1 MADVSRVGRKP
12 IEIPPQ
18 VKVEVKDDGVVR
30 IEGPKGVLE
39 KKIPP
44 LVKVVKEGNLLKVE
58 MDAPQKKLLNKA
70 KAFQGL
76 ARALLNNMIVGT
88 TQGFT
93 KVLDI
98 VGLGYKAELK
108 GNDEIVFSLGY
119 SHPINFKLPQG
130 ISAKVEKGT
139 GEVQVR
145 VTLSGID
152 KELLGQVSA
161 NIRRL
166 RPPEPYKGKGIRY
179 AEEVILRKAGKSG
192 KGGKGGK
199 K

>member
-12 IEIPPQ
+12 IELPPQ
-18 VKVEVKDDGVVR
+18 VKVEIKDDGVVR
-30 IEGPKGVLE
+30 VEGPKGVLE
-39 KKIPP
+39 KRMPP
-44 LVKVVKEGNLLKVE
+44 LVKIVREGNLLKVE
-58 MDAPQKKLLNKA
+58 MDVPQKKLLNKA

-76 ARALLNNMIVGT
+76 ARSLLNNMIIGT

-93 KVLDI
+93 KALDI

-108 GNDEIVFSLGY
+108 GNEEIVFSLGY
-119 SHPINFKLPQG
+119 SHPINFKLPPG
-130 ISAKVEKGT
+130 ISAKIEKGT
-139 GEVQVR
+139 GDVQVR

-152 KELLGQVSA
+152 KELLGQVAA

-179 AEEVILRKAGKSG
+179 ADEVILRKAGKSG

>member
-1 MADVSRVGRKP
+1 MGEVSRIGRKP
-12 IEIPPQ
+12 IVIPKG
-18 VKVEVKDDGVVR
+18 VKVELKEDGIIIV
-30 IEGPKGVLE
+30 EGPRGKLE
-39 KKIPP
+39 KKLPP
-44 LVKVVKEGNLLKVE
+44 LVKVVIEGEEIRVIPE
-58 MDAPQKKLLNKA
+58 EVRKKLRNKA

-76 ARALLNNMIVGT
+76 ARSLINNMVIGV

-93 KVLDI
+93 KSLDI

-108 GNDEIVFSLGY
+108 GREIVFSLGY
-119 SHPINFKLPQG
+119 SHPINFKLPEG
-130 ISAKVEKGT
+130 INAKVERGS

-145 VTLSGID
+145 VIVEGID
-152 KELLGQVSA
+152 KELVGQVAA

-179 AEEVILRKAGKSG
+179 TGEVIYRKAGKAG
-192 KGGKGGK
+192 KGAK

>member
-18 VKVEVKDDGVVR
+18 VKVEIKEDGVVR

-39 KKIPP
+39 KKMPP
-44 LVKVVKEGNLLKVE
+44 LVKVDREGNLLKVE

-88 TQGFT
+88 MQGFT

-130 ISAKVEKGT
+130 ISAKVERGT
-139 GEVQVR
+139 GEIQVR
-145 VTLSGID
+145 VTLLGID
-152 KELLGQVSA
+152 KELLGQVAA

-179 AEEVILRKAGKSG
+179 ADEVILRKAGKSG

>member
-12 IEIPPQ
+12 IELPPQ
-18 VKVEVKDDGVVR
+18 VKVEIKDDGVVR
-30 IEGPKGVLE
+30 VEGPKGVLE
-39 KKIPP
+39 KRMPP
-44 LVKVVKEGNLLKVE
+44 LVKIVREGNLLKVE
-58 MDAPQKKLLNKA
+58 MDVPQKKLLNKA

-76 ARALLNNMIVGT
+76 ARSLLNNMIIGT

-93 KVLDI
+93 KALDI

-108 GNDEIVFSLGY
+108 GNEEIVFSLGY
-119 SHPINFKLPQG
+119 SHPINFKLPPG
-130 ISAKVEKGT
+130 ISAKIEKGT

-152 KELLGQVSA
+152 KELLGQVAA

-179 AEEVILRKAGKSG
+179 ADEVILRKAGKSG